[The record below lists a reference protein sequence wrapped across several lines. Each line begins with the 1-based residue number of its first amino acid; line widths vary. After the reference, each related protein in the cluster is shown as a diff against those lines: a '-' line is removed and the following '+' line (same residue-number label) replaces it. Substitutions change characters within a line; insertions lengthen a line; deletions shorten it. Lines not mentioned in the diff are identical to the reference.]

1 MPAPLISVRDIGKS
15 FEGTHALS
23 GVDLDIAPG
32 TIHALVGEN
41 GAGKSTL
48 GKILAGVYGP
58 DTGSIRLE
66 SRDVSFQ
73 SPRDALAHGITIVAQ
88 EIALVGTRSVIE
100 NIYLGSEVHTG
111 PFVRTRQLRRLFDE
125 LVDETGIDIPG
136 DALVSQLSIADQ
148 QKVEILRALARNADV
163 IVMDEPTARLATHEA
178 EALMSIFDRLRARGR
193 TIVFVSHFLE
203 EVLSISDTVTVLRD
217 GQVVDGGPAA
227 GFTPASLIAAMIGR
241 SLDSAFPPK
250 VPIPHGQPVLSVS
263 GLGRTGAFEDV
274 SLEVGAGE
282 IVVITGL
289 VGSGRSEVLRSIYG
303 LEPPTSGTISYKG
316 SPAAY
321 RHPREAII
329 DGIALIPESR
339 KTEGLFLEFPLVS
352 NVALPHLRRFS
363 RGGFVRARAADRAA
377 ENQMTAVGVKA
388 PSGGTSAGRLSGGNQ
403 QKVLFARSFMA
414 DIGLLLADE
423 PTRGVDVA
431 AKRQIYD
438 LLAQQATD
446 GTGVLLVS
454 SEMEEV
460 IGLAHT
466 VIVMRQG
473 RVVGQLRGSDI
484 RESAIAELAF
494 GQTTPA

>member
-23 GVDLDIAPG
+23 GVDVDIAPG

-48 GKILAGVYGP
+48 GKILAGVYGA
-58 DTGSIRLE
+58 DTGSIRLD
-66 SRDVSFQ
+66 SREVSFQ

-125 LVDETGIDIPG
+125 LVAETGIDIPG

-250 VPIPHGQPVLSVS
+250 ALIPHRQPVLSVS
-263 GLGRTGAFEDV
+263 GLSRTGAFEDV

-303 LEPPTSGTISYKG
+303 LEAPTSGTISYKG
-316 SPAAY
+316 SPATY

-352 NVALPHLRRFS
+352 NVVLPHLRRFS

-377 ENQMTAVGVKA
+377 ENRMNAVGVKA
-388 PSGGTSAGRLSGGNQ
+388 PSGSTAAGRLSGGNQ

-431 AKRQIYD
+431 AKRQVYD
-438 LLAQQATD
+438 LLAQQAAD

-494 GQTTPA
+494 GQTTQA